1 MRASFVVEAE
11 NPEEAIERVSDELRK
26 LFERR
31 EEERKR
37 LESIYV
43 ELLEVT
49 NRLLEKKRLQRLVE
63 LTSRKLNRSYTTN
76 LDLPFGEGTADGGCF
91 RINFIGAGSLAI
103 FEFRLD
109 DVHCFFTHLKEV
121 RSRVEGV
128 ILDAIESYASKH
140 EELSGW
146 SVAELRH
153 LGEVYLTH
161 VCIVLDA
168 VETSAK

>member
-1 MRASFVVEAE
+1 MRASFVVEASV
-11 NPEEAIERVSDELRK
+11 PEEAVERVSGELRE
-26 LFERR
+26 LFKRR
-31 EEERKR
+31 EEQKKQ
-37 LESIYV
+37 LEYLYV

-109 DVHCFFTHLKEV
+109 DIYCFFTHLEDV
-121 RSRVEGV
+121 RDRAESVVLE
-128 ILDAIESYASKH
+128 AIESYASNH
-140 EELSGW
+140 EELSEW
-146 SVAELRH
+146 DVSELRH
-153 LGEVYLTH
+153 LGEVYFTH
-161 VCIVLDA
+161 VCVVLDA
-168 VETSAK
+168 IESSAK